1 MFVFAAQVALA
12 QAPQAQ
18 PYQPGQPAATPWAFQ
33 RKKATRTTPPPP
45 SPALRRRLRCEHPA
59 NPLRRPFVCK
69 DEHFDWEETFTGDWN
84 YARERLKE
92 KGITPTASYYS
103 VLQTNPT
110 GDATQMWA
118 YVGRLTTDID
128 FNFETIAGA
137 QGLSLYFSNA
147 WGTGSNL
154 TARINSL
161 FPVNPNY
168 QVGWFLGEIYLQEK
182 LNHNKLT
189 LAAGRLGANYT
200 FAGLPV
206 FANYVSL
213 GIYPTPFSIVTN
225 DFSFVGPPPGLQ
237 WGAQAIY
244 RAAPSVELAAG
255 VFNTNPNSSNNGQI
269 FALQQRNE
277 AALFL
282 PQNKGAMYLAQAT
295 YLHKQGPHDTE
306 KPGEFT
312 AGFFYDTN
320 NFAILPKQ
328 ITTTGVNYGVFLMG
342 QQKVWEPS
350 RGDPEGL
357 TIWGA
362 GTWSPKQIVSIMPWF
377 AGAGLSYQGLIRPR
391 KEDIV
396 SAGWWYGKTS
406 QYLPGSTAAQMIE
419 VNYQWVPSRY
429 VNIIPDF
436 QYIWRPSGFP
446 STATAVAGMQL
457 NLTL

>member
-1 MFVFAAQVALA
+1 MLVFAAQVVLA
-12 QAPQAQ
+12 QDPPPQ
-18 PYQPGQPAATPWAFQ
+18 PSPPGQSPA
-33 RKKATRTTPPPP
+33 KKASASKKTTPSTLSAP
-45 SPALRRRLRCEHPA
+45 LRRRLRCEHPA

-200 FAGLPV
+200 LHLRRLARLCQLRELRYLSHTV
-206 FANYVSL
+206 FHCHERL
-213 GIYPTPFSIVTN
+213 
-225 DFSFVGPPPGLQ
+225 
-237 WGAQAIY
+237 
-244 RAAPSVELAAG
+244 
-255 VFNTNPNSSNNGQI
+255 
-269 FALQQRNE
+269 
-277 AALFL
+277 
-282 PQNKGAMYLAQAT
+282 
-295 YLHKQGPHDTE
+295 
-306 KPGEFT
+306 
-312 AGFFYDTN
+312 
-320 NFAILPKQ
+320 
-328 ITTTGVNYGVFLMG
+328 
-342 QQKVWEPS
+342 
-350 RGDPEGL
+350 
-357 TIWGA
+357 
-362 GTWSPKQIVSIMPWF
+362 
-377 AGAGLSYQGLIRPR
+377 
-391 KEDIV
+391 
-396 SAGWWYGKTS
+396 
-406 QYLPGSTAAQMIE
+406 
-419 VNYQWVPSRY
+419 
-429 VNIIPDF
+429 
-436 QYIWRPSGFP
+436 
-446 STATAVAGMQL
+446 
-457 NLTL
+457 